1 MAPTHKSVALLP
13 LESCAGSSAGRES
26 DMPSKLF
33 RKCRPI
39 ARNDCRHLSIIVRI
53 IATRRSLDGVFIIAL
68 TNSIL

>member
-39 ARNDCRHLSIIVRI
+39 ARSDCRHLSKIERN
-53 IATRRSLDGVFIIAL
+53 IATCDSLE
-68 TNSIL
+68 